1 MKIPYPRVRIDY
13 PRDGR
18 TGIRRYLLSWRQFLA
33 LSAVAVFALVAG
45 VVWLYIS
52 IDVPN
57 PNELATAQA
66 TVITYADGKTPI
78 ATVADANRTS
88 ISLDKV
94 PLAVQ
99 REILSAEDR
108 AFYEHGGFS
117 APGIAR
123 AAWNNFRGGSTQG
136 GSTITQQYAKNAYLT
151 QERTFDR
158 KLKELVLSIKLS
170 QTRSKDRILEDY
182 VNTIYFGRGAYGI
195 EAASQAYFRVTA
207 SKLTPAQG
215 AVLASVIRSPA
226 GYAPETN
233 NDRLKGRWTYVM
245 DGMVLKGWMSDP
257 VRTKQKFPKISPRP
271 AVNRLGGDNGFLVDM
286 ARRELTSLGYSEDDV
301 ARGGYRITTT
311 FDQKAMVAAREA
323 VDTKGPKNGVKGL
336 RIGLAAVQPGTGAVL
351 AIYGGSDY
359 LKDQF
364 NNATQGTVQA
374 GSTFKPFALAAA
386 LENNFSLTDRFSGR
400 NGATFDFPGFA
411 PYKVNNFDGYN
422 GGGSISLLKATENSV
437 NSAYVDLESQ
447 ITPEKVVES
456 AIRAG
461 IPSDAAG
468 LNAGPTTVLGT
479 SSPHTIDMA
488 VAYSTFA
495 ARGLRADPY
504 VVQEIRAANG
514 GLLYSKRPAPVRE
527 FTPDVAN
534 EVTYA
539 LTKVVTNGSGFAA
552 QALGRPAAGKTGTTN
567 SNLSAW
573 YVGYTPEVAV
583 AVSMAKSTP
592 SGGLATLRGTGGLS
606 RVTGGSF
613 PARMWTEF
621 AKLYLE
627 GTPVQDFGGRAAN
640 SFGSGGNGNQ
650 QKPTPKPTVGPK
662 PTSTPKPTKTP
673 KPTTTPQPTSTPE
686 PTTPGPTPT
695 P

>member
-1 MKIPYPRVRIDY
+1 MRIDY
-13 PRDGR
+13 PRAGR
-18 TGIRRYLLSWRQFLA
+18 TGVRRILPSWRQL
-33 LSAVAVFALVAG
+33 LVLGTLGVAAIVAG
-45 VVWLYIS
+45 FTALYVS
-52 IDVPN
+52 INVPT
-57 PNELATAQA
+57 PNELSTAQT
-66 TVITYADGKTPI
+66 TVITYSDGKSEI
-78 ATVADANRTS
+78 ARVAAANRTS
-88 ISLDKV
+88 IELDKV

-108 AFYEHGGFS
+108 DFYEHGGFS

-158 KLKELVLSIKLS
+158 KLKELVLSVKLS

-182 VNTIYFGRGAYGI
+182 MNTIYFGRGAYGI
-195 EAASQAYFRVTA
+195 EAASQAYFRTPA
-207 SKLTPAQG
+207 SKLTAAQG

-233 NDRLKGRWTYVM
+233 NDRLRGRWTYVL
-245 DGMVLKGWMSDP
+245 DGMVTKGWMSETE
-257 VRTKQKFPKISPRP
+257 RSKQKFPKVAARP
-271 AVNRLGGDNGFLVDM
+271 PGNRLAGDNGFLVDM
-286 ARRELTSLGYSEDDV
+286 VRRELNSLGYGEDEV

-311 FDQKAMVAAREA
+311 FDQKAMAAAREA
-323 VDTKGPKNGVKGL
+323 VESKGPKNGAKGL

-351 AIYGGSDY
+351 AIYGGADY

-386 LENNFSLTDRFSGR
+386 LENDVRLTDRFSGR
-400 NGATFDFPGFA
+400 DGDTFEFPGFK
-411 PYKVNNFDGYN
+411 PYKVNNFDN
-422 GGGSISLLKATENSV
+422 FNAGGPISLLKATESSV

-447 ITPEKVVES
+447 ITPEKVVD
-456 AIRAG
+456 AAVRAG
-461 IPSDAAG
+461 IPADAAG

-479 SSPHTIDMA
+479 SSPSTMNMA
-488 VAYSTFA
+488 SAYATFA

-504 VVQEIRAANG
+504 VVKEIQAPNG
-514 GLLYSKRPAPVRE
+514 GLLFTKRPAPVRE
-527 FTPDVAN
+527 FETDVAN
-534 EVTYA
+534 EVTFA
-539 LTKVVTNGSGFAA
+539 LTRVVTRGSGFAA
-552 QALGRPAAGKTGTTN
+552 LTLGRPAAGKTGTTN

-573 YVGYTPEVAV
+573 YVGYTPEVSV

-592 SGGLATLRGTGGLS
+592 SGGLTTLRGTGGLS

-621 AKLYLE
+621 AKLYLAD
-627 GTPVQDFGGRAAN
+627 TPVQDFGGRAEN
-640 SFGSGGNGNQ
+640 SFNDRTNSPR
-650 QKPTPKPTVGPK
+650 PTRRPTSAPAPTGTAK
-662 PTSTPKPTKTP
+662 PTSTPKPSATSV
-673 KPTTTPQPTSTPE
+673 PTSTP
-686 PTTPGPTPT
+686 GPTSTAGPSPT